1 MNYFN
6 STLVRLKAYVPC
18 YSFVPQNDFNSTL
31 VRLKDQ
37 LLYGDGTGINY
48 FNSTL
53 VRLKEDA
60 GNGIRIENAEFQ
72 FHIGTIKSRST
83 TQKNTLIFNNIN
95 VTKIIFLMKKVV
107 EHPESIFH
115 GCSTICYKPF
125 IFSMSKNLP
134 EKFSSCLKQYYPIL
148 RYIDNETITER
159 CPVSVVHGQQSLS
172 QAIFPAAS

>member
-1 MNYFN
+1 
-6 STLVRLKAYVPC
+6 
-18 YSFVPQNDFNSTL
+18 
-31 VRLKDQ
+31 
-37 LLYGDGTGINY
+37 
-48 FNSTL
+48 
-53 VRLKEDA
+53 
-60 GNGIRIENAEFQ
+60 
-72 FHIGTIKSRST
+72 
-83 TQKNTLIFNNIN
+83 
-95 VTKIIFLMKKVV
+95 MKKVV

-134 EKFSSCLKQYYPIL
+134 KKFSSCLKQYYPIL

>member
-1 MNYFN
+1 
-6 STLVRLKAYVPC
+6 
-18 YSFVPQNDFNSTL
+18 
-31 VRLKDQ
+31 
-37 LLYGDGTGINY
+37 
-48 FNSTL
+48 
-53 VRLKEDA
+53 
-60 GNGIRIENAEFQ
+60 
-72 FHIGTIKSRST
+72 
-83 TQKNTLIFNNIN
+83 LIFNNIN

>member
-1 MNYFN
+1 MVLMNA
-6 STLVRLKAYVPC
+6 LL
-18 YSFVPQNDFNSTL
+18 DFNSTL
-31 VRLKDQ
+31 VRLKVKNE
-37 LLYGDGTGINY
+37 LTTKRV
-48 FNSTL
+48 F
-53 VRLKEDA
+53 R
-60 GNGIRIENAEFQ
+60 FQ